1 MFLYIHI
8 PFCQSKCKYCSFASF
23 AWMSYEIEKYIVH
36 LKWEITNFL
45 ENKNQNIES
54 IYFWWW
60 TPSLLSVNQVSEIIE
75 VIKKNSK
82 LSKNIEITLE
92 SNPENLTWK
101 YIKWL
106 KEIGINRLSIWVQ
119 SINSQTLKE
128 IWRKDKDII
137 LSALNNIKEIWFN
150 NVWIDFIIWL
160 PYEKKFW
167 VSENIDYILS
177 NYPFIKHVSLYMLE
191 WNYPAKWEEYSIN
204 QDDYLSE
211 YKNCI
216 ETIKKYQIS
225 QYEISNFAK
234 KWYECKHNK
243 SYWNHSE
250 YRWFWVSAAS
260 FVWNKRFANSSKLWD
275 YYRWILDYEEELSK
289 EELELEKIMFDV
301 RTNWIDE
308 KVVKNKNKLNELI
321 QENYLEKIGSKIN
334 LTTKWILICD
344 YIIKELI

>member
-8 PFCQSKCKYCSFASF
+8 PFCQSKCKYCNFASF
-23 AWMSYEIEKYIVH
+23 AWMSDEIEKYIVH

-45 ENKNQNIES
+45 EKENQNIES

-60 TPSLLSVNQVSEIIE
+60 TPSLLPVEQIWDIIKIIRE
-75 VIKKNSK
+75 NSK
-82 LSKNIEITLE
+82 LNDNIEIILE
-92 SNPENLTWK
+92 SNPENLTWE
-101 YIKWL
+101 YIEWL
-106 KEIGINRLSIWVQ
+106 KNIWINRLSIWIQ
-119 SINSQTLKE
+119 SLNNEVLKE
-128 IWRKDKDII
+128 IWRKDKEVI
-137 LSALNNIKEIWFN
+137 LSALNNIREIWFD

-160 PYEKKFW
+160 PHEKKFW

-177 NYPFIKHVSLYMLE
+177 NYPFIKHISLYILE
-191 WNYPAKWEEYSIN
+191 WNYPAKWKEYSIN

-243 SYWNHSE
+243 SYWDHRE
-250 YRWFWVSAAS
+250 FRWFWISAAS
-260 FVWNKRFANSSKLWD
+260 FIWNRRFANSSKLWD
-275 YYRWILDYEEELSK
+275 YYKWILDYEEELSGEDLK
-289 EELELEKIMFDV
+289 LEKIMFDI
-301 RTNWIDE
+301 RTDWISE
-308 KVVKNKNKLNELI
+308 KVVKNKNKLEELL